1 MPLKFCAVG
10 STDLP
15 KLELDGRTVTQ
26 LSGDALAAQT
36 KRLGLPTLGDE
47 QQQRM
52 LLGALITA
60 ASASDGGGSLHMGT
74 WNEVRDE
81 ARGLLLLGIRR
92 EGCVSASTAEA
103 TTMLNKP
110 AVVEK
115 YKTLGNRWTMSEAA
129 RDVHPTAVERA
140 REALGGDSS
149 VSTGEW
155 LQGLADTLD
164 APVEQRP
171 WWTSK
176 PVLFVLALTV
186 LFILVHLVLLV
197 RVLLKV
203 HAADNSVLL
212 LPVAGLSASVVVGAF
227 AIGVHVMT
235 GSGAKPPRPKRS

>member
-1 MPLKFCAVG
+1 MPLQFSAVG
-10 STDLP
+10 TTDLS
-15 KLELDGRTVTQ
+15 KLALNGSPVSQ
-26 LSGDALAAQT
+26 LSSDALAAQT

-60 ASASDGGGSLHMGT
+60 ATSSDGGGSLNMGT
-74 WNEVRDE
+74 WSEVREE

-92 EGCVSASTAEA
+92 EGSVSASTAEA
-103 TTMLNKP
+103 TTVLNKP

-129 RDVHPTAVERA
+129 RDVHPNAVERA
-140 REALGGDSS
+140 REALGGSS
-149 VSTGEW
+149 GVSTGEW
-155 LQGLADTLD
+155 LQSLAAALD

-176 PVLFVLALTV
+176 PVLLVLTLTA
-186 LFILVHLVLLV
+186 LFILVHVVLLV

-203 HAADNSVLL
+203 HAADSSVLL
-212 LPVAGLSASVVVGAF
+212 LPIAGLSASAVVGAF

-235 GSGAKPPRPKRS
+235 GSGAQPPRPKRS